1 MEGDV
6 LLEGERVRLK
16 VIHNGGDNCI
26 DARLEEEMKHCD
38 IVILLFDIANKPTME
53 KLKTK
58 VTRVSC
64 VVCVYLVI
72 CGWSTQQQQRRASTV
87 VSTCPKLERI
97 SAAHADREQAR
108 PAR

>member
-1 MEGDV
+1 M

-58 VTRVSC
+58 VLKS
-64 VVCVYLVI
+64 CVYLLI
-72 CGWSTQQQQRRASTV
+72 CGWSTHQQQRRASTV

>member
-26 DARLEEEMKHCD
+26 DARLEEEMKNCD

-58 VTRVSC
+58 VAC

-72 CGWSTQQQQRRASTV
+72 CGWSTQQQQWRALTV
-87 VSTCPKLERI
+87 VSTCPELERI
-97 SAAHADREQAR
+97 SAARADREQAR

>member
-1 MEGDV
+1 M

-58 VTRVSC
+58 VLKSCRVSGDLW
-64 VVCVYLVI
+64 VVD
-72 CGWSTQQQQRRASTV
+72 STTTTTMAHIDSGIHLSEAGTDQRRS
-87 VSTCPKLERI
+87 C
-97 SAAHADREQAR
+97 
-108 PAR
+108 

>member
-26 DARLEEEMKHCD
+26 DARLAEEMKNCD

-58 VTRVSC
+58 VAC
-64 VVCVYLVI
+64 VVCVPGDLWVVN
-72 CGWSTQQQQRRASTV
+72 STTTMARIDSGIHLSGAGTDQRRS
-87 VSTCPKLERI
+87 C
-97 SAAHADREQAR
+97 
-108 PAR
+108 